1 MTSVSDPHTHLL
13 ATARGLSASLHDAL
27 ARLGPVPI
35 DPPTH
40 AHVADR
46 LALEV
51 VNQQL
56 STRAAAAIWGRVEAA
71 ALLRNV
77 APRDL
82 FVDAHAETLRSC
94 GLSGAKVRAVLAI
107 RTADEAGL
115 FDTALATLPHPER
128 SAILRSI
135 KGVGQWTADMIG
147 IFHYHDPDIWP
158 AGDVAAVG
166 SLRRLTGCTDTAS
179 YALPFAPYRSY
190 LARAMWRV
198 RDRVPAPTLAA

>member
-1 MTSVSDPHTHLL
+1 MTPDPDPHAHLL
-13 ATARGLSASLHDAL
+13 ATARGLSDSLHEAL

-46 LALEV
+46 LAVEV

-71 ALLRNV
+71 ALLR
-77 APRDL
+77 AMSPRDL
-82 FVDAHAETLRSC
+82 FVEDHAETLRGC

-107 RTADEAGL
+107 RAADEAGL
-115 FDTALATLPHPER
+115 FGALLATLPHPER
-128 SAILRSI
+128 SAVLRSI

-166 SLRRLTGCTDTAS
+166 SLRRLTGCTDTQA
-179 YALPFAPYRSY
+179 YTLPFAPYRSH

-198 RDRVPAPTLAA
+198 RDLVPAPTLAA

>member
-1 MTSVSDPHTHLL
+1 MSDPEPHLHLL

-27 ARLGPVPI
+27 AHLGPVPI

-56 STRAAAAIWGRVEAA
+56 STRAAAAIWARVEDAA
-71 ALLRNV
+71 RLRNGV
-77 APRDL
+77 PRDL
-82 FVDAHAETLRSC
+82 FVEAHAETLRGC
-94 GLSGAKVRAVLAI
+94 GLSGAKVRAVQAI
-107 RTADEAGL
+107 RAADEAGL
-115 FDTALATLPHPER
+115 FGPTLATLPHPER
-128 SAILRSI
+128 AAILRSI

-166 SLRRLTGCTDTAS
+166 SLRRLTGCTDTQAFTQ
-179 YALPFAPYRSY
+179 PFAPYRSH
-190 LARAMWRV
+190 LARAMWRI
-198 RDRVPAPTLAA
+198 RDLVPAPPLVA

>member
-1 MTSVSDPHTHLL
+1 MTPDPDLHTHLL
-13 ATARGLSASLHDAL
+13 GIARGVSASLHDAL
-27 ARLGPVPI
+27 MRIGPVPV

-56 STRAAAAIWGRVEAA
+56 SIRAAAAIWGRVEAA
-71 ALLRNV
+71 ALLQKLT
-77 APRDL
+77 PRDL
-82 FVDAHAETLRSC
+82 FVEAHAETLRGC

-107 RTADEAGL
+107 RAADEAGL
-115 FDTALATLPHPER
+115 FGPTLATLAHPER
-128 SAILRSI
+128 STILRSI

-147 IFHYHDPDIWP
+147 IFHYGDPDIWP

-166 SLRRLTGCTDTAS
+166 SLRRLTGCTDTQAC
-179 YALPFAPYRSY
+179 ALPFAPYRSY

-198 RDRVPAPTLAA
+198 RDLVPTPTLAA